1 MASAWTENGPIS
13 LPSRAIAYG
22 AGLAVVL
29 FAVLGVGAGFEAA
42 ARRSA
47 GPDLD
52 AASGAGAKDDTIPA
66 KPIVDLAPPA
76 PPPEVAKDDSDK
88 ADADAASK
96 ADDLAAQTA
105 AAQAI
110 QAKPASAG
118 GDIDQVLTS
127 PTEKPP
133 TTSAKGADEAPPGA
147 PVKSDVPF

>member
-1 MASAWTENGPIS
+1 
-13 LPSRAIAYG
+13 
-22 AGLAVVL
+22 VVL

-47 GPDLD
+47 GPELD
-52 AASGAGAKDDTIPA
+52 AASGAGAKDDALVA
-66 KPIVDLAPPA
+66 KPIVDLAPPTPA
-76 PPPEVAKDDSDK
+76 PEAAKDDS
-88 ADADAASK
+88 ADAADASK

-110 QAKPASAG
+110 QAKPANAG

-133 TTSAKGADEAPPGA
+133 STTAKGADEAPPGA

>member
-13 LPSRAIAYG
+13 LPSRTLAYG
-22 AGLAVVL
+22 AGFAVVV
-29 FAVLGVGAGFEAA
+29 FAVLGVGAGFEGA
-42 ARRSA
+42 ARRSV
-47 GPDLD
+47 GPELD
-52 AASGAGAKDDTIPA
+52 AASGTGAKDDAMAA

-76 PPPEVAKDDSDK
+76 PAPEAAKDDSK
-88 ADADAASK
+88 DADAEKAK

>member
-13 LPSRAIAYG
+13 LPSRTIAYG

-29 FAVLGVGAGFEAA
+29 FAVLGVAAGFEAA
-42 ARRSA
+42 SRRGA
-47 GPDLD
+47 GPELD
-52 AASGAGAKDDTIPA
+52 AAAGAGAKDDALVA

-76 PPPEVAKDDSDK
+76 PAPEAAKDNADETDAEAAK
-88 ADADAASK
+88 ADA
-96 ADDLAAQTA
+96 LAAQTA

-110 QAKPASAG
+110 QAKPAIAG
-118 GDIDQVLTS
+118 GNIDEVLTS

-133 TTSAKGADEAPPGA
+133 ATPAKGADEAPPGA

>member
-13 LPSRAIAYG
+13 LPSRTVAYG

-42 ARRSA
+42 SRRGG
-47 GPDLD
+47 GPELD
-52 AASGAGAKDDTIPA
+52 AAAEAGAKDDALIA

-76 PPPEVAKDDSDK
+76 AAPEATKDDADK
-88 ADADAASK
+88 ADADADK
-96 ADDLAAQTA
+96 ADALAAQTA

-110 QAKPASAG
+110 QAKPATAG
-118 GDIDQVLTS
+118 GNIDEVLAS
-127 PTEKPP
+127 PTEKPVATP
-133 TTSAKGADEAPPGA
+133 AKGADEAPPGA

>member
-22 AGLAVVL
+22 AGLVVVL
-29 FAVLGVGAGFEAA
+29 FALLGVGAGFEAA
-42 ARRSA
+42 SRRGG
-47 GPDLD
+47 GPELD
-52 AASGAGAKDDTIPA
+52 AASGAGAKDDALIA

-76 PPPEVAKDDSDK
+76 PAPEANKDDSDDSDADAK
-88 ADADAASK
+88 ADA
-96 ADDLAAQTA
+96 LAAQTA

-110 QAKPASAG
+110 QAKPANAAG
-118 GDIDQVLTS
+118 NIDEVLTS

-133 TTSAKGADEAPPGA
+133 ATPAKGADEAPPGA

>member
-13 LPSRAIAYG
+13 LPSRALAYG
-22 AGLAVVL
+22 AGLVVVV

-42 ARRSA
+42 VRRGSEP
-47 GPDLD
+47 GLE
-52 AASGAGAKDDTIPA
+52 AAAAAGAKDDAAIA

-76 PPPEVAKDDSDK
+76 PAAEAANDDSKD
-88 ADADAASK
+88 ADADATK

-133 TTSAKGADEAPPGA
+133 APAPKGADEAPPGA

>member
-1 MASAWTENGPIS
+1 MASAWIENGPIS
-13 LPSRAIAYG
+13 LPSRTLAYG
-22 AGLAVVL
+22 AGLVVVV

-42 ARRSA
+42 VRRGA
-47 GPDLD
+47 EPGLD
-52 AASGAGAKDDTIPA
+52 AASGAGARDDAAIA

-76 PPPEVAKDDSDK
+76 PPPEAAKDDSKD
-88 ADADAASK
+88 ADADAAK

-118 GDIDQVLTS
+118 GNIDQVLTS
-127 PTEKPP
+127 PNEKPP

>member
-13 LPSRAIAYG
+13 LPSRPLAYG

-47 GPDLD
+47 GPELD
-52 AASGAGAKDDTIPA
+52 AASGAGAKDDALIA

-76 PPPEVAKDDSDK
+76 PPPEAAKDESDN
-88 ADADAASK
+88 ADADAAK

-110 QAKPASAG
+110 QAKPANSG
-118 GDIDQVLTS
+118 GNIDEVLTS

-133 TTSAKGADEAPPGA
+133 STTAKGADEAPPGA

>member
-1 MASAWTENGPIS
+1 MASAWIENGPIS
-13 LPSRAIAYG
+13 LPSRALAYG
-22 AGLAVVL
+22 AGLVVVV

-42 ARRSA
+42 VRR
-47 GPDLD
+47 GGEPGFD
-52 AASGAGAKDDTIPA
+52 AASGVGAKDDAMTA
-66 KPIVDLAPPA
+66 KPIVDLTPPPPA
-76 PPPEVAKDDSDK
+76 PEAGKDESKD
-88 ADADAASK
+88 DADAAK

-133 TTSAKGADEAPPGA
+133 AASAKGADEAPPGS